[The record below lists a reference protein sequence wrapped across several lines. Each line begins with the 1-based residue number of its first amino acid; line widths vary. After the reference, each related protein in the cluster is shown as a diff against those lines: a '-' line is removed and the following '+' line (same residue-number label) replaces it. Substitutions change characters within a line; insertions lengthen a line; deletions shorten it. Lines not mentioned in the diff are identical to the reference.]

1 MLLLG
6 VLDIQIAVL
15 TFDLQPPAVR
25 NDASA
30 PILGKLN
37 SR

>member
-15 TFDLQPPAVR
+15 TSNSQPPAMR
-25 NDASA
+25 NDAGA
-30 PILGKLN
+30 PILEKVN

>member
-15 TFDLQPPAVR
+15 TFDLQPPAMR
-25 NDASA
+25 NDAGA
-30 PILGKLN
+30 PILEKVNL
-37 SR
+37 R